1 MAVIYN
7 SSSNTL
13 ISGTSGHDSIFNKS
27 PGLGYKYEGNNVTIE
42 TYKGSDTI
50 ENYYGDSVS
59 IDTGTDNDYVLNNN
73 GNNITIISGKGNDT
87 VYNYGCY
94 TSGYR
99 EGYHGSSI
107 SIYSGTGDDYIANE
121 GGSSVTI
128 DAGAGNDTINSRNS
142 NNVTINTGAGNNFVS
157 VYGGSNIEIIGST
170 GKDTAYNY
178 ASNVTIDTGA
188 GNDSIYAEGTN
199 ITVIGGTGN
208 DSIKSNGT
216 NVLFKYTEGDGNDR
230 IEGISMTD
238 TLQIGGGK
246 GTYSSQASGED
257 IIITVGDGKITLV
270 GAVGKSVYIEC
281 KKSSA
286 SKNTWKLNGTTA
298 TYGTSGKTLVTVK
311 GVKSID
317 GLSLNDKVVMVAKS
331 SLGTSKITISN
342 GYTLKL
348 ADDVDKTSKTT
359 NSWSYGN
366 STATYK
372 QKNTAYYSLAS
383 NKKSISFNKATNKTL
398 ATINGVKSA
407 SGLSISGKVIKV
419 PNSIVG
425 ASKNVTLN
433 NNGNDYQ
440 FVTSVSKAT
449 LKGGNANDTVK
460 IAGNNTTINAGKGN
474 DLVSLSSAAKNNVI
488 VYKNGDGSDTING
501 FDENDTLKITS
512 GTAKVTTSGSDVIF
526 TVGSG
531 KITITGGKNKEFK
544 YIDAGG
550 EHIYKKNSG
559 DEKIITLTDDY
570 DEEIYTMGSKLRTVD
585 ASAVELDLKIIG
597 NKYMNKIDGGAG
609 NDTLIGGKS
618 NDTITGRGGADVF
631 VYSEGDGNDIITDY
645 EEEDFISIASGAA
658 SFKVEGQDII
668 VTVGTGTKK
677 GTITLKNAADKV
689 ISYIE
694 DDEEK
699 TFGDTTSDVE
709 VKGKTVTISENYT
722 DDSFD
727 LSGYAKT
734 IKTINASAVTRDLK
748 IMANSNANSIIG
760 GAGNDI
766 LIGDKGNDTLKGGN
780 GSDTFLYNSGDGDD
794 VIIDYADEDKIK
806 IASGTIKS
814 VKQSGNDVVLT
825 VGSNK
830 IMVKGAADKTVTYI
844 DAENETNYFPM
855 TPTNPVIL
863 TGTSAILRETY
874 SEDDFT
880 AKNYGDAIETIDA
893 SAVTR
898 KLKITGNGKANLI
911 LGGYEN
917 DTITG
922 GKGADTLQGG
932 SGADIFVYKDGDGKD
947 LIVDYAEED
956 KIQITSGK
964 VKNSSISGNDV
975 IFTVGSGK
983 ITVQNA
989 ANKSVNL
996 IDKNGNN
1003 ITYSMLFLADDD
1015 NFETKNELSA
1025 IIQSDSADYSF
1036 LNTSTTLVKENNLIA
1051 YGGKK

>member
-1 MAVIYN
+1 MAVIQ
-7 SSSNTL
+7 STVSNTL
-13 ISGTSGHDSIFNKS
+13 LSGTSGNDSIWNGDYYDYFKQYG
-27 PGLGYKYEGNNVTIE
+27 GLNVTID
-42 TYKGSDTI
+42 G
-50 ENYYGDSVS
+50 GA
-59 IDTGTDNDYVLNNN
+59 
-73 GNNITIISGKGNDT
+73 
-87 VYNYGCY
+87 
-94 TSGYR
+94 
-99 EGYHGSSI
+99 
-107 SIYSGTGDDYIANE
+107 GDDYIVNRGYRGYSA
-121 GGSSVTI
+121 TI
-128 DAGAGNDTINSRNS
+128 
-142 NNVTINTGAGNNFVS
+142 
-157 VYGGSNIEIIGST
+157 Y
-170 GKDTAYNY
+170 
-178 ASNVTIDTGA
+178 
-188 GNDSIYAEGTN
+188 
-199 ITVIGGTGN
+199 GGTGN
-208 DSIKSNGT
+208 DSILNHTNSNDVKISGGAGSDSINNWSDSVT
-216 NVLFKYTEGDGNDR
+216 INAGDGNDSIYNSR
-230 IEGISMTD
+230 DGSQVIINAGDGNDYIQNGGYWDYRNSNGASQVTINGSTGND
-238 TLQIGGGK
+238 TFYNNWNFDENKPYNDSYGSNIVFEYAAGDGNDIIYGFKADSTLSIGGGS
-246 GTYSSQASGED
+246 YSSEKSGDD
-257 IIITVGDGKITLV
+257 IIFTVGEGKITLV
-270 GAVGKSVYIEC
+270 GAASLSKVNIKF
-281 KKSSA
+281 KKTSTETNA
-286 SKNTWKLNGTTA
+286 WKLSGTTA
-298 TYGTSGKTLVTVK
+298 TYGTDSKILVKVT
-311 GVKSID
+311 GVKSLD
-317 GLSLNDKVVMVAKS
+317 GISLSGKVVTVANSSLNKKKVS
-331 SLGTSKITISN
+331 ISGD

-348 ADDVDKTSKTT
+348 ADDVPISKPTSAG
-359 NSWSYGN
+359 WSYKN
-366 STATYK
+366 NVATYK
-372 QKNTAYYSLAS
+372 ASSTSAGYSLAS
-383 NKKSISFNKATNKTL
+383 NGKSITYSKAKATSTTL
-398 ATINGVKSA
+398 ATINGVTSKN
-407 SGLSISGKVIKV
+407 GIKIKNKVITV
-419 PNSIVG
+419 PNSIIG
-425 ASKNVTLN
+425 ASKNITLN

-449 LKGGNANDTVK
+449 LKGGNGNDTLK
-460 IAGNNTTINAGKGN
+460 IAGSKTTINAGKGN
-474 DLVSLSSAAKNNVI
+474 DVISLSSAAKNNVI

-550 EHIYKKNSG
+550 EHIYKKNSD

-570 DEEIYTMGSKLRTVD
+570 DEEIYTMGNKLRTVD
-585 ASAVELDLKIIG
+585 ASAVELDIKIIG
-597 NKYMNKIDGGAG
+597 NKYINKIVGGAG

-618 NDTITGRGGADVF
+618 NDTITGKGGADVF
-631 VYSEGDGNDIITDY
+631 VYSEGDGNDVITDY
-645 EEEDFISIASGAA
+645 AEEDFISIASGAA

-668 VTVGTGTKK
+668 VTVGNGTKK
-677 GTITLKNAADKV
+677 VTITLKNAADKV
-689 ISYIE
+689 ISYI
-694 DDEEK
+694 DGDEEK

-748 IMANSNANSIIG
+748 ITANSNANSIIG

-766 LIGDKGNDTLKGGN
+766 LIGDKGNDTLNGGN

-794 VIIDYADEDKIK
+794 VIVDYADEDKIK

-844 DAENETNYFPM
+844 DAENETNYFPT

-917 DTITG
+917 DTING

-989 ANKSVNL
+989 ANKSVTL

-1003 ITYSMLFLADDD
+1003 ITDPTWFLADDD

-1025 IIQSDSADYSF
+1025 IVQSNSADYSF
-1036 LNTSTTLVKENNLIA
+1036 LNTSTTLVKENNLIT